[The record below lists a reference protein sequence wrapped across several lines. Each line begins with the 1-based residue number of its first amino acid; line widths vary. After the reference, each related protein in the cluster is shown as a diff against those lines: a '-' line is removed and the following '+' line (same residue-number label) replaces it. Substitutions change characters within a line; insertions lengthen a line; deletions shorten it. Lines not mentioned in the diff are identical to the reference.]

1 MDLLIGLILYNIVL
15 TMAFLLGWP
24 YLLLACLFSGNK
36 KWRQRCGL
44 VPKMQNNPAWFHAAS
59 MGEAALIPPL
69 IEALKNESSGYETV
83 ISTMTQTGQD
93 RAARINQGS
102 VTFFLPLDFL
112 FSIALS
118 LGRIK
123 PSVLVLME
131 TELWPNLMWLC
142 YARKIPVFI
151 VNARLSDRSLP
162 WYRFFGFLFRPL
174 LNRVECIAC
183 QSPEDGERY
192 KSLGVDSGK
201 IINAGNIKYDT
212 IRRPVSREQKMKL
225 RADLGFSPDDL
236 ILVAGSTREGEEETI
251 LDAWAGLSDGMK
263 LIIAPRHPERFST
276 VEEILSN
283 KNIPFFLR
291 SKFIGSEKSKTVLL
305 LDSMGELIDAYAA
318 GDIAFVGGSLVP
330 VGGHNPLEPAALG
343 LPVIFGPHVSNARE
357 SARGLLAA
365 QGAVQISDAGDLRTV
380 LEKLI
385 GDDESIRR
393 LGSNALRMVEE
404 KRGASGK
411 AAKIIIRTI
420 KKER

>member
-15 TMAFLLGWP
+15 TMAFLPGWP
-24 YLLLACLFSGNK
+24 YLLLACIFSGNK

-44 VPKMQNNPAWFHAAS
+44 VPKAQGNPIWLHASS

-69 IEALKNESSGYETV
+69 IEALKSEAPGYKMT

-93 RAARINQGS
+93 RAARINQGA

-112 FSIALS
+112 FSIVLS

-123 PSVLVLME
+123 PRALVLME
-131 TELWPNLMWLC
+131 TELWPNLIWLC
-142 YARKIPVFI
+142 NIRKIPVFM
-151 VNARLSDRSLP
+151 VNARLSERSLP

-183 QSPEDGERY
+183 QSPEDAERY
-192 KSLGVDSGK
+192 KSLGVAPEK

-212 IRRPVSREQKMKL
+212 IRRPVRREQKMKL
-225 RADLGFSPDDL
+225 RADLGFSPEDL
-236 ILVAGSTREGEEETI
+236 ILVAGSTREGEEEII
-251 LDAWAGLSDGMK
+251 LNAWAGLSGRMK

-276 VEEILSN
+276 VEQFLAN
-283 KNIPFFLR
+283 KNIPFSQRSRIKGSER
-291 SKFIGSEKSKTVLL
+291 SKAVLL

-343 LPVIFGPHVSNARE
+343 LPVIFGPHMSNARE
-357 SARGLLAA
+357 SARGLLDA
-365 QGAVQISDAGDLRTV
+365 QGALQASNAGELQAILENLCSDRESIGH
-380 LEKLI
+380 I
-385 GDDESIRR
+385 GDR
-393 LGSNALRMVEE
+393 AMKMVEE
-404 KRGASGK
+404 KRGASQR
-411 AAKIIIRTI
+411 AAKIIGRVV
-420 KKER
+420 KNP

>member
-24 YLLLACLFSGNK
+24 YLLLAGIFSGNK

-44 VPKMQNNPAWFHAAS
+44 APKAQGNPIWLHASS

-69 IEALKNESSGYETV
+69 IEALKSETPGYKTT

-93 RAARINQGS
+93 RAARINREE

-112 FSIALS
+112 FSIVLS

-123 PSVLVLME
+123 PSALVLME

-142 YARKIPVFI
+142 YARRIPVFI

-183 QSPEDGERY
+183 QSPEDAERY
-192 KSLGVDSGK
+192 KSLGVDPRK

-225 RADLGFSPDDL
+225 RTDLGFSPDDL
-236 ILVAGSTREGEEETI
+236 ILVAGSTREGEEEII
-251 LDAWAGLSDGMK
+251 LNAWAGLSDRMK
-263 LIIAPRHPERFST
+263 LIIVPRHPERFST
-276 VEEILSN
+276 VEQILSN
-283 KNIPFFLR
+283 KNIPFSQR
-291 SKFIGSEKSKTVLL
+291 SKINGSEGSKVVLL

-318 GDIAFVGGSLVP
+318 GDIALVGGSLVP

-343 LPVIFGPHVSNARE
+343 LPVIFGPHMSNARE
-357 SARGLLAA
+357 SAQSLLAS
-365 QGAVQISDAGDLRTV
+365 QGALQVSDAGELRGI
-380 LEKLI
+380 LEKLSS
-385 GDDESIRR
+385 DRESISRI
-393 LGSNALRMVEE
+393 GGQAMKMVEE

-411 AAKIIIRTI
+411 AAKIISRYL
-420 KKER
+420 KKA

>member
-1 MDLLIGLILYNIVL
+1 MDLLLGIILYNIVL

-24 YLLLACLFSGNK
+24 YLLLVGTFSGNK

-44 VPKMQNNPAWFHAAS
+44 VPKAQGNPIWLHASS

-69 IEALKNESSGYETV
+69 IEALGGEAPEYRTV

-93 RAARINQGS
+93 RAARINPGS
-102 VTFFLPLDFL
+102 ATFFLPLDFL

-118 LGRIK
+118 LGRVK
-123 PSVLVLME
+123 PSALVLME

-142 YARKIPVFI
+142 NARRIPVFI

-174 LNRVECIAC
+174 LNRVGCIAC
-183 QSPEDGERY
+183 QSPEDAERY
-192 KSLGVDSGK
+192 RSLGVAPGK
-201 IINAGNIKYDT
+201 IINAGNIKYDA

-225 RADLGFSPDDL
+225 RTDLGFSPEDL
-236 ILVAGSTREGEEETI
+236 ILVAGSTREGEEEII
-251 LDAWAGLSDGMK
+251 LNAWAGLSGGMK
-263 LIIAPRHPERFST
+263 LIIAPRHPERFSA
-276 VEEILSN
+276 VEQILSN
-283 KNIPFFLR
+283 KNIPFSQR
-291 SKFIGSEKSKTVLL
+291 SKISGSERSRAVLL

-343 LPVIFGPHVSNARE
+343 LPVIFGPHMSNARE
-357 SARGLLAA
+357 SAQGLLAA
-365 QGAVQISDAGDLRTV
+365 QGALQVSDAGELRGI
-380 LEKLI
+380 LGKLSSDRGSI
-385 GDDESIRR
+385 GHIGGR
-393 LGSNALRMVEE
+393 AMKMVEE
-404 KRGASGK
+404 KRGASEK

-420 KKER
+420 KKA

>member
-1 MDLLIGLILYNIVL
+1 MDLLTGLILYNIVL

-44 VPKMQNNPAWFHAAS
+44 VPKMRGNPLWLHAAS

-69 IEALKNESSGYETV
+69 IEALQKEAPGYKTA

-112 FSIALS
+112 FSVALS

-123 PSVLVLME
+123 PSALVLME

-142 YARKIPVFI
+142 YARRIPVFI

-174 LNRVECIAC
+174 LNQVECIAC
-183 QSPEDGERY
+183 QSPEDAERY
-192 KSLGVDSGK
+192 KSLGVDPGK

-225 RADLGFSPDDL
+225 RADLGFSQEDL
-236 ILVAGSTREGEEETI
+236 ILVAGSTREGEEEII
-251 LDAWAGLSDGMK
+251 LNAWAGLSDRIK

-276 VEEILSN
+276 VEQILSN
-283 KNIPFFLR
+283 KNIPFSQR
-291 SKFIGSEKSKTVLL
+291 SKLNGSARSQDVLL
-305 LDSMGELIDAYAA
+305 LDSMGELVDAYSA
-318 GDIAFVGGSLVP
+318 GDVALVGGSLVP

-343 LPVIFGPHVSNARE
+343 LPVIFGPYMSNARE
-357 SARGLLAA
+357 SAHGLLAA
-365 QGAVQISDAGDLRTV
+365 QGAVQVSTAGELRSI
-380 LEKLI
+380 LEKLSS
-385 GDDESIRR
+385 DRESISHI
-393 LGSNALRMVEE
+393 GGKAMKMVEE
-404 KRGASGK
+404 KRGVSEK
-411 AAKIIIRTI
+411 AAKIISRCL
-420 KKER
+420 KKA

>member
-24 YLLLACLFSGNK
+24 YLLLACIFSGNK

-44 VPKMQNNPAWFHAAS
+44 VPKMRGNPLWLHAAS

-69 IEALKNESSGYETV
+69 IEALQKEASGYKTA

-93 RAARINQGS
+93 RAARINRGS

-123 PSVLVLME
+123 PSALVLME

-142 YARKIPVFI
+142 YARSIPVFI

-183 QSPEDGERY
+183 QSPEDAERY
-192 KSLGVDSGK
+192 KSLGVDLRK

-225 RADLGFSPDDL
+225 RADLGFSPEDL
-236 ILVAGSTREGEEETI
+236 ILVAGSTREGEEEII
-251 LDAWAGLSDGMK
+251 LNAWAGLSDRMK

-276 VEEILSN
+276 VELILSN
-283 KNIPFFLR
+283 KNIPFSQR
-291 SKFIGSEKSKTVLL
+291 SKRGRSEGAKAVLL

-318 GDIAFVGGSLVP
+318 GDIALVGGSLVP

-343 LPVIFGPHVSNARE
+343 LPVIFGPHMSNARE
-357 SARGLLAA
+357 SAQSLLAS
-365 QGAVQISDAGDLRTV
+365 QGALQVSDAGELRGT
-380 LEKLI
+380 LEKLSS
-385 GDDESIRR
+385 DRESISHI
-393 LGSNALRMVEE
+393 GGQAMKMVEE
-404 KRGASGK
+404 KRGASEK
-411 AAKIIIRTI
+411 AAKIIGRII
-420 KKER
+420 